1 MPYNIEFRDRAFK
14 DLRRRPPKIARQLQE
29 KVDSLSANPRPE
41 DSKRVRS
48 APGLLR
54 VDSGEYRILYEVD
67 DNQEFIAIVRIRHR
81 REAYR

>member
-14 DLRRRPPKIARQLQE
+14 DLRRLPPKIARQRQE
-29 KVDSLSANPRPE
+29 KVDRLSENPRPQ

-54 VDSGEYRILYEVD
+54 VDSGEYRVLYEVD
-67 DNQEFIAIVRIRHR
+67 DNQELVIIVRIRHR
-81 REAYR
+81 REASR